1 MLSEGLSQEHSG
13 TGFAAASGTLSSGL
27 TGHGG
32 THTHRDGFKL
42 PSDLSVVGPP
52 TLVLMDALYTVN
64 VCYDIH
70 RAED

>member
-52 TLVLMDALYTVN
+52 TLESKVLSVKVVN
-64 VCYDIH
+64 GCPVH
-70 RAED
+70 S